1 MSAKLISKAKSTHGM
16 THHPAFGVWR
26 SMKQRF
32 MDPNHPAYYNYGGRG
47 ITVCQEWAESFER
60 FWEDMGPTY
69 QKGLELDR
77 INNEEGYYPGNC
89 RWVSRKINSRNK
101 RDSRL
106 VDSPFGRIT
115 VAELSEK
122 TGIGVTTLLYRLDH
136 SWPIELLCIPPDV
149 KNKSTTSGI
158 VVRGTGL
165 QYTIKNPENYAS

>member
-1 MSAKLISKAKSTHGM
+1 
-16 THHPAFGVWR
+16 
-26 SMKQRF
+26 
-32 MDPNHPAYYNYGGRG
+32 
-47 ITVCQEWAESFER
+47 
-60 FWEDMGPTY
+60 MGPTY

-149 KNKSTTSGI
+149 KNKFTTSGI
-158 VVRGTGL
+158 VARGTGL